1 MKEIHFYKD
10 TKDELVELGKAL
22 MEECDFKHFYRSHND
37 TIQVIKKKKI
47 QLFILMQFL
56 L

>member
-1 MKEIHFYKD
+1 MKEIHFHKD
-10 TKDELVELGKAL
+10 SEDELAELGKAL
-22 MEECDFKHFYRSHND
+22 CEEYDFKHFYRSHND
-37 TIQVIKKKKI
+37 TIREIKKEI